1 MFTGLVEEVG
11 CLHRSEKVPGG
22 MRFEIGAPLLA
33 PDLASGES
41 VAVNGVCLTVTRR
54 TADHWWAD
62 LSEETVRRSTFGSLR
77 PGARLNLERAL
88 QLGGRLGG
96 HLVQGHV
103 DAVALVTG
111 ARQQSGWLQLAFK
124 IPENLGAFVVE
135 KGSVTVNGVSLT
147 VASLDGLQAE
157 IAIIPQTMSATN
169 LGDLSPGDSFNFEV
183 DVLGKYVAR
192 MLAHRGVIAS
202 SDEKKGDGGTVD
214 EQMLADHG
222 FL

>member
-11 CLHRSEKVPGG
+11 LLHRSEKVSGG
-22 MRFEIGAPLLA
+22 MRFEIGAALLS
-33 PDLASGES
+33 PELATGDS

-54 TADHWWAD
+54 STDRWWAD
-62 LSEETVRRSTFGSLR
+62 LSAETVSRTTFATLR

-88 QLGGRLGG
+88 RLDGRLGG

-103 DAVALVTG
+103 DAVARVTG
-111 ARQQSGWLQLAFK
+111 AHHRSGWLQLGFR
-124 IPENLGAFVVE
+124 IPDRLGGYVVE

-147 VASLDGLQAE
+147 VAVLNGLEAE
-157 IAIIPQTMSATN
+157 ISIVPQTLSATN
-169 LGDLSPGDSFNFEV
+169 LGDLAPGDAFNFEV

-192 MLAHRGVIAS
+192 LLGQRGDIPS
-202 SDEKKGDGGTVD
+202 GDHEKKGTGTID
-214 EQMLADHG
+214 EEMLADHG

>member
-11 CLHRSEKVPGG
+11 VLHRSEKGAGG
-22 MRFEIGAPLLA
+22 LRLEIGAPSLSPELEI
-33 PDLASGES
+33 GES
-41 VAVNGVCLTVTRR
+41 VAVNGVCLTVTRHS
-54 TADHWWAD
+54 ADRWWAD
-62 LSEETVRRSTFGSLR
+62 LSDETVSRSTFGAMR
-77 PGARLNLERAL
+77 PGVRLNLERAL

-111 ARQQSGWLQLAFK
+111 AERRSQWLQLEFR
-124 IPENLGAFVVE
+124 IPEHLSGYVVE

-147 VASLDGLQAE
+147 VAALDGPTGE
-157 IAIIPQTMSATN
+157 IAIIPQTLAATN
-169 LGDLSPGDSFNFEV
+169 LSDLSPGDGFNFEV

-192 MLAHRGVIAS
+192 LLAQRGDIPSADKGSDDRRGV
-202 SDEKKGDGGTVD
+202 DLE
-214 EQMLADHG
+214 MLADHG

>member
-11 CLHRSEKVPGG
+11 RLHRSEKVPGG

-33 PDLASGES
+33 PELASGES

-54 TADHWWAD
+54 TADRWWAD
-62 LSEETVRRSTFGSLR
+62 LSGETVRRTTFGALR

-88 QLGGRLGG
+88 RLGGRLGG

-111 ARQQSGWLQLAFK
+111 ARQQSGWLQLAFS
-124 IPENLGAFVVE
+124 IPESLGAFVVE
-135 KGSVTVNGVSLT
+135 KGSVTINGVSLT
-147 VASLDGLQAE
+147 VARLDGLQAE
-157 IAIIPQTMSATN
+157 IAIIPQTLAATN
-169 LGDLSPGDSFNFEV
+169 LGDLSPGDSFNFEA

-192 MLAHRGVIAS
+192 VLAHRGVIAS
-202 SDEKKGDGGTVD
+202 SDEKKGDGRTVD

>member
-11 CLHRSEKVPGG
+11 ILHRSEKVSGG
-22 MRFEIGAPLLA
+22 MRFEIGAALLS
-33 PDLASGES
+33 PELETGDSM
-41 VAVNGVCLTVTRR
+41 AVNGVCLTVTRR
-54 TADHWWAD
+54 AVDRWWAD
-62 LSEETVRRSTFGSLR
+62 LSAETVSRTTFGTLR

-103 DAVALVTG
+103 DAVARVTG
-111 ARQQSGWLQLAFK
+111 AKKSPGWLQLAFE
-124 IPENLGAFVVE
+124 IPSRLAGYVVE

-147 VASLDGLQAE
+147 VAALKDCAAE
-157 IAIIPQTMSATN
+157 ISIVPQTLSATN
-169 LGDLSPGDSFNFEV
+169 LGDLVPGDAFNFEV

-192 MLAHRGVIAS
+192 LLGQRGDLS
-202 SDEKKGDGGTVD
+202 SGEQEKECSGTVD
-214 EQMLADHG
+214 EKMLAEHG

>member
-11 CLHRSEKVPGG
+11 TLQRTEKVPGG

-33 PDLASGES
+33 PELGVGDS

-54 TADHWWAD
+54 TADRWWAD
-62 LSEETVRRSTFGSLR
+62 LSEETVSRSTLGALR

-103 DAVALVTG
+103 DGVALVT
-111 ARQQSGWLQLAFK
+111 AATHRSGWLQLAFT
-124 IPENLGAFVVE
+124 IPEGLGRYVVQ
-135 KGSVTVNGVSLT
+135 KGSVAVNGVSLT
-147 VASLDGLQAE
+147 VAHLDGLQAE
-157 IAIIPQTMSATN
+157 IAIIPQTLAATT
-169 LGDLSPGDSFNFEV
+169 LGDLAPGHGFNFEV
-183 DVLGKYVAR
+183 DILGKYVAR
-192 MLAHRGVIAS
+192 MLDRRGGTAAG
-202 SDEKKGDGGTVD
+202 DREGKGGGTVD

>member
-11 CLHRSEKVPGG
+11 TLQRTETVPGG
-22 MRFEIGAPLLA
+22 LRFEIGAPRLA
-33 PDLASGES
+33 PELATGDS
-41 VAVNGVCLTVTRR
+41 VAVNGVCLTVTRHS
-54 TADHWWAD
+54 ADRWWAD
-62 LSEETVRRSTFGSLR
+62 LSGETVRRSTFGTVR
-77 PGARLNLERAL
+77 HGARLNLERAL

-111 ARQQSGWLQLAFK
+111 ARRQAGWLQLDFN
-124 IPENLGAFVVE
+124 IPENLGDYVVE
-135 KGSVTVNGVSLT
+135 KGSVTINGVSLT
-147 VASLDGLQAE
+147 VASLDGLQAG
-157 IAIIPQTMSATN
+157 IAIIPQTIAATN
-169 LGDLSPGDSFNFEV
+169 LGDLAPGVGFNFEV

-192 MLAHRGVIAS
+192 MLNRRGDTAGR
-202 SDEKKGDGGTVD
+202 KNGGSAVD